1 MAKYQADVQ
10 TLLRAIGGREN
21 IQAVSHCMTRM
32 RFVLADPAKADTAA
46 IEAIPAVKGTFTQAG
61 QFQVII
67 GNDVAIFYNEFTAC
81 AGIEGVSKD
90 AVKAAAQTNQSLL
103 QRIMGTLGEIF
114 APIIPALI
122 CGGLILGFRNIIGEI
137 NFLGG
142 GTQSL
147 ADVSQFWAG
156 MYSFLWLIGE
166 AVFHMLPVG
175 IVWSI
180 TKKMGTTQILGIILG
195 LTLVSPQLL
204 NGFSVAATAVEDI
217 PVWDFGFVQ
226 IQMIGYQGQ
235 VIAAMLAGFVL
246 VYLEKFFKKICPEVV
261 SMIVVP
267 FCSLVPAVLVAHT
280 IVGPIGWQI
289 GDAIA
294 SVVYAGL
301 TSNVRWLFAALFGL
315 LYAPIV
321 MTGLHHMTNAI
332 DSQLVNLYGGTNL
345 WPMIALSNIAQG
357 SAVLAMSVLQK
368 KNERAQQ
375 VNIPACISC
384 YLGVTE
390 PALFGVNLKYG
401 FPLVCGMIGSA
412 CGAVISI
419 GTGVEAY
426 SIGVGGLPGILS
438 IKPQFWLNFLIA
450 MLVCIFVVRYVR
462 RWNFLMLIIMIGA
475 AGLLA
480 LPLAIGTEQNG
491 ATNWI
496 NLGGTSV
503 QPSELVKLAL
513 LLILSWYMSRRR
525 FWPWFAFAVFSLLVL
540 MLQQDLGTALIY
552 YATTLFLFYAST
564 GNLPLTGLGLVGA
577 GGAAVAG
584 YIMFAHVKKR
594 VAIWRNP
601 WIYYETSG
609 YQIVQMLM
617 AIASG
622 GLFGVGLG
630 LGAPRVIPVYFTD
643 CIFAVICEQFGVI
656 FGALVLAMYVIL
668 ILRGVSIA
676 SAARSSFHALLAMGA
691 TVMLGLQ
698 TFIIIG
704 GVLKLIPLTGVT
716 MPFVSYGGTSLV
728 SCMGLI
734 GLIQGVASVNQD
746 DLSYDYEISHTL
758 REEAMMPMTR
768 RLGTPPTGV
777 PVPPTEAPTPLAT
790 TMARMSGC
798 PGRALMLFPS
808 ATAMDVK
815 RMATGM
821 FGMMAERRPAAMP
834 NRTISLVGL

>member
-204 NGFSVAATAVEDI
+204 NGFSVATTAVEDI

-450 MLVCIFVVRYVR
+450 MLVAVAVPFVLTILVGSRKLSAADRGLSTAAAEPAASSVVPEAEEQPQAEPP
-462 RWNFLMLIIMIGA
+462 A
-475 AGLLA
+475 AGA
-480 LPLAIGTEQNG
+480 EGVTAPL
-491 ATNWI
+491 
-496 NLGGTSV
+496 
-503 QPSELVKLAL
+503 
-513 LLILSWYMSRRR
+513 
-525 FWPWFAFAVFSLLVL
+525 
-540 MLQQDLGTALIY
+540 
-552 YATTLFLFYAST
+552 
-564 GNLPLTGLGLVGA
+564 
-577 GGAAVAG
+577 
-584 YIMFAHVKKR
+584 
-594 VAIWRNP
+594 
-601 WIYYETSG
+601 SG
-609 YQIVQMLM
+609 
-617 AIASG
+617 
-622 GLFGVGLG
+622 
-630 LGAPRVIPVYFTD
+630 RVIPMEEIPDQVFSQG
-643 CIFAVICEQFGVI
+643 ILGEGVGI
-656 FGALVLAMYVIL
+656 EPTGNVVVAPAD
-668 ILRGVSIA
+668 
-676 SAARSSFHALLAMGA
+676 A
-691 TVMLGLQ
+691 TVCSVIEDSRHAVGLTLDNGAELLIHVGIDTVSMNGDGFQLHVKAGDRVHLGD
-698 TFIIIG
+698 
-704 GVLKLIPLTGVT
+704 KLITFDPEKIKAAGHPTTTAFLVT
-716 MPFVSYGGTSLV
+716 DPG
-728 SCMGLI
+728 
-734 GLIQGVASVNQD
+734 
-746 DLSYDYEISHTL
+746 DL
-758 REEAMMPMTR
+758 
-768 RLGTPPTGV
+768 
-777 PVPPTEAPTPLAT
+777 APTFETNVDAQ
-790 TMARMSGC
+790 A
-798 PGRALMLFPS
+798 GRTVVIRF
-808 ATAMDVK
+808 
-815 RMATGM
+815 
-821 FGMMAERRPAAMP
+821 
-834 NRTISLVGL
+834 

>member
-32 RFVLADPAKADTAA
+32 RFVLADPGKADTAA

-90 AVKAAAQTNQSLL
+90 AVKAAAQTNQSLI

-204 NGFSVAATAVEDI
+204 NGFSVATTAVEDI
-217 PVWDFGFVQ
+217 PVWDFGFIQ

-450 MLVCIFVVRYVR
+450 ML
-462 RWNFLMLIIMIGA
+462 
-475 AGLLA
+475 
-480 LPLAIGTEQNG
+480 
-491 ATNWI
+491 
-496 NLGGTSV
+496 
-503 QPSELVKLAL
+503 
-513 LLILSWYMSRRR
+513 
-525 FWPWFAFAVFSLLVL
+525 
-540 MLQQDLGTALIY
+540 
-552 YATTLFLFYAST
+552 
-564 GNLPLTGLGLVGA
+564 
-577 GGAAVAG
+577 AAVAVPFVLTILVG
-584 YIMFAHVKKR
+584 SRKLSAADR
-594 VAIWRNP
+594 GLSAASAEPVAP
-601 WIYYETSG
+601 SVVPDAEEQPQAEPPAAGAEGVTAPLSG
-609 YQIVQMLM
+609 
-617 AIASG
+617 
-622 GLFGVGLG
+622 
-630 LGAPRVIPVYFTD
+630 RVIPMEEIPDQVFSQG
-643 CIFAVICEQFGVI
+643 ILGEGVGI
-656 FGALVLAMYVIL
+656 KPTGNVVVAPAD
-668 ILRGVSIA
+668 
-676 SAARSSFHALLAMGA
+676 A
-691 TVMLGLQ
+691 TVCSVIEDSRHAVGLTLDNGAELLIHVGIDTVSMNGDGFQLHVKEGDRVRLGD
-698 TFIIIG
+698 
-704 GVLKLIPLTGVT
+704 KLITFDPEKIKAAGHPTTTAFLVTDPGDLT
-716 MPFVSYGGTSLV
+716 
-728 SCMGLI
+728 
-734 GLIQGVASVNQD
+734 
-746 DLSYDYEISHTL
+746 
-758 REEAMMPMTR
+758 
-768 RLGTPPTGV
+768 
-777 PVPPTEAPTPLAT
+777 PVFT
-790 TMARMSGC
+790 TNVDAQ
-798 PGRALMLFPS
+798 
-808 ATAMDVK
+808 
-815 RMATGM
+815 
-821 FGMMAERRPAAMP
+821 
-834 NRTISLVGL
+834 VGKTVVIRF

>member
-204 NGFSVAATAVEDI
+204 NGFSVATTAVEDI

-450 MLVCIFVVRYVR
+450 MLVAVAVPFVLTILVGSRKLSAADRGLSTAAAEPAAPSVAPDAEEQSQAEPP
-462 RWNFLMLIIMIGA
+462 A
-475 AGLLA
+475 AGA
-480 LPLAIGTEQNG
+480 EGVTAPL
-491 ATNWI
+491 
-496 NLGGTSV
+496 
-503 QPSELVKLAL
+503 
-513 LLILSWYMSRRR
+513 
-525 FWPWFAFAVFSLLVL
+525 
-540 MLQQDLGTALIY
+540 
-552 YATTLFLFYAST
+552 
-564 GNLPLTGLGLVGA
+564 
-577 GGAAVAG
+577 
-584 YIMFAHVKKR
+584 
-594 VAIWRNP
+594 
-601 WIYYETSG
+601 SG
-609 YQIVQMLM
+609 
-617 AIASG
+617 
-622 GLFGVGLG
+622 
-630 LGAPRVIPVYFTD
+630 RVIPMEEIPDQVFSQG
-643 CIFAVICEQFGVI
+643 ILGEGVGI
-656 FGALVLAMYVIL
+656 EPTGNVVVAPAD
-668 ILRGVSIA
+668 
-676 SAARSSFHALLAMGA
+676 A
-691 TVMLGLQ
+691 TVCSVIEDSRHAVGLTLDNGAELLIHVGIDTVSMNGDGFQLHVKEGDRVHLGD
-698 TFIIIG
+698 
-704 GVLKLIPLTGVT
+704 KLITFDPEKIKAAGHPTTTAFLVT
-716 MPFVSYGGTSLV
+716 DPG
-728 SCMGLI
+728 
-734 GLIQGVASVNQD
+734 
-746 DLSYDYEISHTL
+746 DL
-758 REEAMMPMTR
+758 
-768 RLGTPPTGV
+768 
-777 PVPPTEAPTPLAT
+777 APSFETNVDAQ
-790 TMARMSGC
+790 A
-798 PGRALMLFPS
+798 GRTVVIRF
-808 ATAMDVK
+808 
-815 RMATGM
+815 
-821 FGMMAERRPAAMP
+821 
-834 NRTISLVGL
+834 

>member
-67 GNDVAIFYNEFTAC
+67 GNDVAIFYNEFTAY

-90 AVKAAAQTNQSLL
+90 AVKAVAQTNQSLL

-204 NGFSVAATAVEDI
+204 NGFSVATTAVEDI

-450 MLVCIFVVRYVR
+450 MLVAVAAPFVLTILVGSRKLSAADRGLSTAAAEPAAPSVAPDAEEQPQAEPP
-462 RWNFLMLIIMIGA
+462 A
-475 AGLLA
+475 AGA
-480 LPLAIGTEQNG
+480 EGVTAPL
-491 ATNWI
+491 
-496 NLGGTSV
+496 
-503 QPSELVKLAL
+503 
-513 LLILSWYMSRRR
+513 
-525 FWPWFAFAVFSLLVL
+525 
-540 MLQQDLGTALIY
+540 
-552 YATTLFLFYAST
+552 
-564 GNLPLTGLGLVGA
+564 
-577 GGAAVAG
+577 
-584 YIMFAHVKKR
+584 
-594 VAIWRNP
+594 
-601 WIYYETSG
+601 SG
-609 YQIVQMLM
+609 
-617 AIASG
+617 
-622 GLFGVGLG
+622 
-630 LGAPRVIPVYFTD
+630 RVIPMEEIPDQVFSQG
-643 CIFAVICEQFGVI
+643 ILGEGVGI
-656 FGALVLAMYVIL
+656 EPTGNVVVAPAD
-668 ILRGVSIA
+668 
-676 SAARSSFHALLAMGA
+676 A
-691 TVMLGLQ
+691 TVCSVMEDSRHAVGLTLDNGAELLIHVGIDTVSMNGDGFQLHVKAGDRVHLGD
-698 TFIIIG
+698 
-704 GVLKLIPLTGVT
+704 KLITFDPEKIKAAGHPTTTAFLVTDPGDLT
-716 MPFVSYGGTSLV
+716 
-728 SCMGLI
+728 
-734 GLIQGVASVNQD
+734 
-746 DLSYDYEISHTL
+746 
-758 REEAMMPMTR
+758 
-768 RLGTPPTGV
+768 PTFETNV
-777 PVPPTEAPTPLAT
+777 DAQA
-790 TMARMSGC
+790 
-798 PGRALMLFPS
+798 GRTVVIRF
-808 ATAMDVK
+808 
-815 RMATGM
+815 
-821 FGMMAERRPAAMP
+821 
-834 NRTISLVGL
+834 

>member
-204 NGFSVAATAVEDI
+204 NGFSVATTAVEDI

-450 MLVCIFVVRYVR
+450 MLTAVAVPFVLTILVGSRKLSAADR
-462 RWNFLMLIIMIGA
+462 GLSTAAAEPAASADPPAAEEQPQAEPPA
-475 AGLLA
+475 AGA
-480 LPLAIGTEQNG
+480 EGVTAPL
-491 ATNWI
+491 
-496 NLGGTSV
+496 
-503 QPSELVKLAL
+503 
-513 LLILSWYMSRRR
+513 
-525 FWPWFAFAVFSLLVL
+525 
-540 MLQQDLGTALIY
+540 
-552 YATTLFLFYAST
+552 
-564 GNLPLTGLGLVGA
+564 
-577 GGAAVAG
+577 
-584 YIMFAHVKKR
+584 
-594 VAIWRNP
+594 
-601 WIYYETSG
+601 SG
-609 YQIVQMLM
+609 
-617 AIASG
+617 
-622 GLFGVGLG
+622 
-630 LGAPRVIPVYFTD
+630 RVIPMEEIPDQVFSQG
-643 CIFAVICEQFGVI
+643 ILGEGVGI
-656 FGALVLAMYVIL
+656 EPTGNVVVAPAD
-668 ILRGVSIA
+668 
-676 SAARSSFHALLAMGA
+676 A
-691 TVMLGLQ
+691 TVCSVMEDSRHAVGLTLDNGAELLIHVGIDTVSMNGDGFQLHVKEGDRVHLGD
-698 TFIIIG
+698 
-704 GVLKLIPLTGVT
+704 KLITFDPEKIKAAGHPTTTAFLVT
-716 MPFVSYGGTSLV
+716 DPG
-728 SCMGLI
+728 
-734 GLIQGVASVNQD
+734 
-746 DLSYDYEISHTL
+746 DL
-758 REEAMMPMTR
+758 
-768 RLGTPPTGV
+768 
-777 PVPPTEAPTPLAT
+777 APTFETNVDAQ
-790 TMARMSGC
+790 A
-798 PGRALMLFPS
+798 GRTVVIRF
-808 ATAMDVK
+808 
-815 RMATGM
+815 
-821 FGMMAERRPAAMP
+821 
-834 NRTISLVGL
+834 